1 MGRGRGLASAS
12 GALPVQCVGRVLW
25 TRSSRRGWG
34 VLLLTTV
41 GRASGKE
48 RRVSI
53 GYVKDGPN
61 LVALA
66 MNGWYEGHPSWWFK
80 PEAHPDAVVRLADE
94 HPRPVQARAR
104 TGG

>member
-1 MGRGRGLASAS
+1 MGVDLVGQANRALYRHGDGRFLS
-12 GALPVQCVGRVLW
+12 
-25 TRSSRRGWG
+25 TTSSRRGWG
-34 VLLLTTV
+34 PLLLTTV

-66 MNGWYEGHPSWWFK
+66 MNGWYEGHPS
-80 PEAHPDAVVRLADE
+80 
-94 HPRPVQARAR
+94 
-104 TGG
+104 